1 MDNTINS
8 IGFTSKHELFP
19 GVWVYK
25 NVIKPEHRFVERVDE
40 IIQSSNGKHIWQE
53 ALVGYSE
60 KRPEYRDC
68 QDFKLS
74 KNEYASSLDDLE
86 LNTIWQE
93 AHDAQNIAVED
104 YSAMYSL
111 RLEYWE
117 AMNFI
122 QYGPGQHFQEH
133 ADHGFSYVATV
144 SLVAYPNDGYEG
156 GELYFP
162 KLNLNIKPEAG
173 DLYIFPSTY
182 LFSHVAKPVT
192 SGRKFSIVTMLDYND
207 ECHNEDF
214 MRLRGQRL
222 QRARNKSL

>member
-1 MDNTINS
+1 MNNLN
-8 IGFTSKHELFP
+8 IGYTSKHELFP

-25 NVIKPEHRFVERVDE
+25 NVIKPESKFIERIDN
-40 IIQSSNGKHIWQE
+40 IIQSSNGKYIWQD
-53 ALVGYSE
+53 ALVGYLQ
-60 KRPEYRDC
+60 KKPEYRDC
-68 QDFKLS
+68 QDFKLQHN
-74 KNEYASSLDDLE
+74 KYAYSPDELE
-86 LNTIWQE
+86 LNQIWQE
-93 AHDAQNIAVED
+93 VHDAKNMAVED
-104 YSAMYSL
+104 YSRMYSL

-144 SLVAYPNDGYEG
+144 SLVAYPNDDYEG

-192 SGRKFSIVTMLDYND
+192 SGRKYSIVTMLDYND
-207 ECHNEDF
+207 ECHNQEF
-214 MRLRGQRL
+214 MQLRAKRL
-222 QRARNKSL
+222 QNASNSSIQN

>member
-1 MDNTINS
+1 MTTNNY
-8 IGFTSKHELFP
+8 GFTSKHELFP

-25 NVIKPEHRFVERVDE
+25 NIFKPEHQFVERVDNV
-40 IIQSSNGKHIWQE
+40 IKNSNGKHIWQD
-53 ALVGYSE
+53 ALVGYST
-60 KRPEYRDC
+60 KLPEYRDC

-74 KNEYASSLDDLE
+74 ENIYASAPDDLE
-86 LNTIWQE
+86 LNQIWKE
-93 AHDAQNIAVED
+93 AHAAQNVAVED

-133 ADHGFSYVATV
+133 ADHGFSYVATT
-144 SLVAYPNDGYEG
+144 SLVGYPNSDYEG

-182 LFSHVAKPVT
+182 LFSHVAKPVI
-192 SGRKFSIVTMLDYND
+192 SGRKYSIVTMLDYND

-222 QRARNKSL
+222 NRVRNKGL